1 MMILTTGLAVFFTF
15 LEMISR
21 LLWLNNKTIL
31 MLEEIIWKSKADL
44 DHRACCRLTQSCS
57 RRWSQR
63 DWMRLFSTHCKSKAA
78 MMSHQMN
85 RPNANLWEWRLLF
98 SKPADVSAGKVIW
111 IVKIVANSHLKVIWS
126 SGARD
131 IQSYDT
137 KKDIFYHSTGNSE
150 FLVFLYF
157 VLIIGVLCRQN
168 IAGCCY
174 DFDTNGEL
182 SLGS

>member
-1 MMILTTGLAVFFTF
+1 MVADHSVIIENWQSTVFDNPSTSRHIPRIPPMFVLMRSLSEWSMMILTTGLAVFFTF

-98 SKPADVSAGKVIW
+98 SEPADVSAGKVIW

-137 KKDIFYHSTGNSE
+137 KKDIF
-150 FLVFLYF
+150 
-157 VLIIGVLCRQN
+157 
-168 IAGCCY
+168 
-174 DFDTNGEL
+174 
-182 SLGS
+182 